1 MAEASIVFRNKDMS
15 STGKIY
21 VDYMDA
27 AAMLAAKYRNASYYV
42 DVINRWDE
50 VAYRWE
56 DGKPAWGDDI
66 QAIIAQVESYQFE
79 RLDDPFW
86 VAENQ
91 VLLLA
96 EALPYAFD
104 VATGKEDQYAFDSL
118 LVRTDHGDDEIWGLI
133 GEAHDVAKAAR
144 SLGADEWAQKIE
156 EWMENSQSLFLNY
169 RIEYTALSINSDL
182 FISNCR
188 VARLEVELTDLEMQN
203 R

>member
-27 AAMLAAKYRNASYYV
+27 AARLAAKYRNASYYV
-42 DVINRWDE
+42 DVINKRDE

-66 QAIIAQVESYQFE
+66 EGITAQVETYQFE
-79 RLDDPFW
+79 RPEDPFW
-86 VAENQ
+86 EAENQ

-104 VATGKEDQYAFDSL
+104 VAIGKEDDYAFESL
-118 LVRTDHGDDEIWGLI
+118 LLRTEIEGDEIWGLI
-133 GEAHDVAKAAR
+133 REAHDIAKATRPLKA
-144 SLGADEWAQKIE
+144 EEQAQQVE
-156 EWMENSQSLFLNY
+156 EWMENSEGLFLNY
-169 RIEYTALSINSDL
+169 RIEYAALSINADR
-182 FISNCR
+182 FTH
-188 VARLEVELTDLEMQN
+188 AD
-203 R
+203 